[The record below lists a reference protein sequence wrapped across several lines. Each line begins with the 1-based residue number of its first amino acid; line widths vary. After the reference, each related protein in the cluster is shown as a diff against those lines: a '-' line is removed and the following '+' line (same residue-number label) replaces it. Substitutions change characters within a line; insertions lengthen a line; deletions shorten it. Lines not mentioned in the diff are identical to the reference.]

1 MLPVRVSRTKVRA
14 DGYIYSFERAADA
27 DGFLLCLATTD
38 LNECEFKFQSLTKQ
52 RVSNDSDDVLL
63 RD

>member
-1 MLPVRVSRTKVRA
+1 MLPVRISRTKVRA

-38 LNECEFKFQSLTKQ
+38 LNECEFRCQALSKRKFSVDQ
-52 RVSNDSDDVLL
+52 DDYLP
-63 RD
+63 RP